1 MTESLVI
8 AWLATIGFALVTLVS
23 PGAVNAVYGC
33 GIVAVVLTGCAL
45 FELVSDFVWFRRR

>member
-1 MTESLVI
+1 VTESLVI
-8 AWLATIGFALVTLVS
+8 AWLATMGFALLTLVS
-23 PGAVNAVYGC
+23 PGAINAVYGC